1 MPQTDSRLLL
11 LNQNDNILVLRA
23 AIDEG
28 EIIIVS
34 GTRIEMNSRIGLG
47 HKLSRVAIKA
57 GDKVLKYGAPIGSAT
72 RDIAIGEHVHLENL
86 QSDYTPTYSLETA
99 RAKFGSKS

>member
-1 MPQTDSRLLL
+1 MTQTDPRLLL

-28 EIIIVS
+28 EMILVS
-34 GTRIEMNSRIGLG
+34 GTQIVMKSRIGLG

-57 GDKVLKYGAPIGSAT
+57 GDKILKYGAPIGSAI

-86 QSDYTPTYSLETA
+86 KSDYTPTHSLDAA
-99 RAKFGSKS
+99 RAKFRSKS